1 MEKPRCVFLSA
12 VVPAFDELRMISQY
26 TKGVLYALLGGACL
40 STSGV
45 LMRNLE
51 LADGWDVLFYRSM
64 AFLLAIS
71 LYIWYRYRRGMFRAI
86 YVVGRKGV
94 LAAVLLGTA
103 SVCYI
108 FAILNTTVANVVFI
122 IGSSPLVTALVAWI
136 FIGERVRKSG
146 LAAMLLAATGIGL
159 MVVDGMTGGGMPGI
173 LLAMAMVTLFA
184 FYLLILR
191 SNRHIDQVPTT
202 GLSGAVALAIAMMMV
217 QQFEISLHDLIICL
231 VLGVFQFGLG
241 FLFLTLSARHIPA
254 AEVALFALSESV
266 LAPLW
271 VWIGVNEVPSQFTIY
286 GSALVFL
293 SVIGYCVVSIRNRN
307 KLELDSS

>member
-1 MEKPRCVFLSA
+1 
-12 VVPAFDELRMISQY
+12 MISQY

-40 STSGV
+40 STSGILV
-45 LMRNLE
+45 RNLE
-51 LADGWDVLFYRSM
+51 QADGWEVLFYRSM

-71 LYIWYRYRRGMFRAI
+71 LYIWYRYRRHMFRAV
-86 YVVGRKGV
+86 YVVGRKGI
-94 LAAVLLGTA
+94 LAAVLLGVA

-122 IGSSPLVTALVAWI
+122 IGSSPLVTALVVWI

-146 LAAMLLAATGIGL
+146 LAFMLLAATGIGL
-159 MVVDGMTGGGMPGI
+159 MVADGMTGGGMTGI
-173 LLAMAMVTLFA
+173 LLAMVMVTSFA

-202 GLSGAVALAIAMMMV
+202 GLSGFVVLAIAAMMV
-217 QQFEISLHDLIICL
+217 QQFGINLHDLIIC
-231 VLGVFQFGLG
+231 VALGVFQLGLG

-254 AEVALFALSESV
+254 AEVALFALSESL

-271 VWIGVNEVPSQFTIY
+271 VWVGVNEVPSPFTIY
-286 GSALVFL
+286 GSVLVFL
-293 SVIGYCVVSIRNRN
+293 SVFGYCIISIRNRN
-307 KLELDSS
+307 NLESDSS

>member
-1 MEKPRCVFLSA
+1 
-12 VVPAFDELRMISQY
+12 MISQY
-26 TKGVLYALLGGACL
+26 TKGVLYALLGGTCL

-45 LMRNLE
+45 LIRNLE
-51 LADGWDVLFYRSM
+51 QADGWEVLFYRSM
-64 AFLLAIS
+64 AFLLTIS
-71 LYIWYRYRRGMFRAI
+71 LYIWYRYRREMFHAV

-94 LAAVLLGTA
+94 LAAVLLGLA

-122 IGSSPLVTALVAWI
+122 IGSSPLVTALVVWI

-146 LAAMLLAATGIGL
+146 LAFMLLAAIGIGL
-159 MVVDGMTGGGMPGI
+159 MVADGMTGGGMTGI
-173 LLAMAMVTLFA
+173 LLAMIMVASFA

-202 GLSGAVALAIAMMMV
+202 GLSGFVVLAIAAMMV
-217 QQFEISLHDLIICL
+217 QQFEINLHDLIIC
-231 VLGVFQFGLG
+231 VALGVFQFGLG

-254 AEVALFALSESV
+254 AEVALFALSESL

-271 VWIGVNEVPSQFTIY
+271 VWVGVNEVPSQFTIY

-293 SVIGYCVVSIRNRN
+293 SVFGYCIISIRSRN
-307 KLELDSS
+307 YLESDSS

>member
-1 MEKPRCVFLSA
+1 
-12 VVPAFDELRMISQY
+12 MISEY
-26 TKGVLYALLGGACL
+26 TKGVLYALLGGICL

-51 LADGWDVLFYRSM
+51 YADGWNVLFYRSM
-64 AFLLAIS
+64 AFLLVMS
-71 LYIWYRYRRGMFRAI
+71 LCIWYRHRYGMFRAI
-86 YVVGRKGV
+86 YRVGRKGV
-94 LAAVLLGTA
+94 LAAVLLGIA
-103 SVCYI
+103 SMCYI

-122 IGSSPLVTALVAWI
+122 IGSGPLVTALLAWI
-136 FIGERVRKSG
+136 FIGERVQKSG
-146 LAAMLLAATGIGL
+146 LLTMLLAAVGIGL
-159 MVVDGMTGGGMPGI
+159 MVADGVTGGGMPGI

-202 GLSGAVALAIAMMMV
+202 GLSGFVTLAIAAVMV
-217 QQFEISLHDLIICL
+217 QQFEINLHDLIICL

-241 FLFLTLSARHIPA
+241 FLFLTLAARHIPA

-286 GSALVFL
+286 GSVLVFL
-293 SVIGYCVVSIRNRN
+293 SVFGYCMISIRNRN
-307 KLELDSS
+307 NLELDSP

>member
-1 MEKPRCVFLSA
+1 
-12 VVPAFDELRMISQY
+12 
-26 TKGVLYALLGGACL
+26 
-40 STSGV
+40 
-45 LMRNLE
+45 MRNLE
-51 LADGWDVLFYRSM
+51 RADGWDVLLYRSL

-86 YVVGRKGV
+86 YMVGRKGV
-94 LAAVLLGTA
+94 LAAVLLGIA
-103 SVCYI
+103 SVCYV

-122 IGSSPLVTALVAWI
+122 IGSSPLVTALVVWI

-146 LAAMLLAATGIGL
+146 LSAMLLAATGVGL
-159 MVVDGMTGGGMPGI
+159 MVVDGMKGGGMLGI

-191 SNRHIDQVPTT
+191 LNRHVDQVPTT
-202 GLSGAVALAIAMMMV
+202 GLSGFVALTIAVIMV
-217 QQFEISLHDLIICL
+217 QQFEINWHDLIICL

-241 FLFLTLSARHIPA
+241 FLFLTLAARHIPA

-271 VWIGVNEVPSQFTIY
+271 VWIGVNEVPSPFTIY
-286 GSALVFL
+286 GSTLVFL
-293 SVIGYCVVSIRNRN
+293 SVLGYGVISIRNRN
-307 KLELDSS
+307 YLELDSS